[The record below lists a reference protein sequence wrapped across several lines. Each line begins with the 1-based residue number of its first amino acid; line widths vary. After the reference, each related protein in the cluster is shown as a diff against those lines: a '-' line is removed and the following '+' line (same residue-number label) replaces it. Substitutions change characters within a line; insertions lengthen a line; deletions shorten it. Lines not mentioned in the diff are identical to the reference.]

1 MKKCL
6 ALLLALVMLLSLAA
20 CGAEK
25 PVETQPVVQQQ
36 GSSEKAT
43 EPAKVEEVKPE
54 RRVQKTPGRRAETPN
69 YKVVKQGE

>member
-36 GSSEKAT
+36 GTVETPT
-43 EPAKVEEVKPE
+43 EPKVEETKP
-54 RRVQKTPGRRAETPN
+54 AENTE
-69 YKVVKQGE
+69 VVNG